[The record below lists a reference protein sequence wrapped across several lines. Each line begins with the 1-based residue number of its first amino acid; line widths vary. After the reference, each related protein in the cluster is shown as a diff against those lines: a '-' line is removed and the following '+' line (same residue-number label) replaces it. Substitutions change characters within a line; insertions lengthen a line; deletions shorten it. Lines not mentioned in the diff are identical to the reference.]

1 MKNKKKLIL
10 IMLLTL
16 TLIGIPVVN
25 AKTDTGFYADEKV
38 EIEGEKDRTIF
49 AAGDTIKVN
58 SMVDGSSFLAGR
70 RLTVNSSQDNLFA
83 AGEQIYIENAGSKEV
98 FAAGETIT
106 VKNSEL
112 RDIFV
117 AGNSVTIEQSK
128 VRDAYIG
135 GSTVIIDSTFEGNV
149 TVSAEKLIITENAV
163 ITGELKYPESAE
175 TDIASSAT
183 ISKTKKYKTVDNES
197 IFENNQYV
205 SLLTASLSMIL
216 IALILLST
224 NKRMFKEMNNVK
236 RSLLTTLN
244 TTLKGAGLLLLI
256 PIIAF
261 ILIDTVIGTPIGILL
276 LLIYGVLF
284 YLSAIPTAFYLG
296 RWIIG
301 DKIRDYYPLTALSI
315 FVLYLLRM
323 IPVVGEAVTLISL
336 LLGFGLFETVIVN
349 LVKKQDDEPK
359 KEIVEEAKVVETV
372 EEKESKEETPK
383 KTKTTTKKKSTK
395 KNNLKEKE
403 SKENSKK
410 K

>member
-1 MKNKKKLIL
+1 MKSKKKLIL

-16 TLIGIPVVN
+16 TLIGIPVVS

-49 AAGDTIKVN
+49 AAGDTIKVD

-70 RLTVNSSQDNLFA
+70 RLTINSSQDNLFA
-83 AGEQIYIENAGSKEV
+83 AGQQIYIENAGSKEV

-112 RDIFV
+112 RDVFI
-117 AGNSVTIEQSK
+117 AGNSVTVEQSK

-135 GSTVIIDSTFEGNV
+135 GNTVILDSTFEGNV
-149 TVSAEKLIITENAV
+149 TVSAEKLIITENAI
-163 ITGELKYPESAE
+163 ITGELKYPESTE

-183 ISKTKKYKTVDNES
+183 ISRTKKYKTADNES
-197 IFENNQYV
+197 IFESNQYV
-205 SLLTASLSMIL
+205 SLLVASLSMIL

-236 RSLLTTLN
+236 RSALTIIN
-244 TTLKGAGLLLLI
+244 TTLKGAGLLFVI

-276 LLIYGVLF
+276 ILIYGILF

-296 RWIIG
+296 RWIVG

-323 IPVVGEAVTLISL
+323 IPVVGEAVTLLSL

-359 KEIVEEAKVVETV
+359 KEIVEEAKVVEKV
-372 EEKESKEETPK
+372 EKKESKETPK
-383 KTKTTTKKKSTK
+383 KTTTTTKKNTTK
-395 KNNLKEKE
+395 KNNLKEKD
-403 SKENSKK
+403 SKEKSKK